1 MTGSRDDL
9 MTLQGPMTE
18 KTELGFCFED
28 QDSSMQSVV
37 VY

>member
-28 QDSSMQSVV
+28 QDSSMQLLFIR
-37 VY
+37 